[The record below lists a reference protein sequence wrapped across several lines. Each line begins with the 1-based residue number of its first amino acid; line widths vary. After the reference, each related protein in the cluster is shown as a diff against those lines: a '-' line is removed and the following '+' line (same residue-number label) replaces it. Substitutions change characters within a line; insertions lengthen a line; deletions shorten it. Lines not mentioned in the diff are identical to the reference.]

1 LLLSRG
7 KKLRTENKIN
17 KSIMTGRIAGIMITL
32 INLKM
37 LTCRNLHIKVVYKTA
52 VIEKQIN

>member
-1 LLLSRG
+1 
-7 KKLRTENKIN
+7 
-17 KSIMTGRIAGIMITL
+17 MITL

-52 VIEKQIN
+52 VIEKTINSNHAKTM